1 MAIRQEHWIVRTGL
15 LAGVAAVIASAYW
28 WHQRPVDR
36 GASKTPPT
44 SVFGVSWKTGADNK
58 NAASVVVARPA
69 GKPHNSPPDLRQQL
83 KDRKDWF
90 ALAQDILPQAKA
102 GNPEAQYVLY
112 RAIASC
118 AQTPVGDSVEAVR
131 AAQRIAFALN
141 GRPEDN
147 LVIAVEN
154 EAEANQIRCQGFH
167 TPAAA
172 ALGDDLDWL
181 LKAMD
186 QGYAPALAAGAR
198 ERVRQDR
205 SMATVRAG
213 GGDPDDP
220 RLKLPPIGGDA
231 TPHELLLAAVKSGDS
246 EVLNDIANT
255 VYMLDPKL
263 THEQQMLLHSAWT
276 YVYCQRGDGCK
287 ASPIESTFDEPPATV
302 MNCGPNDRYCTPI
315 PRTLLMLA
323 DYNWEPVQEVVN
335 QINAALDAKQREQLP
350 GLTAGG

>member
-1 MAIRQEHWIVRTGL
+1 
-15 LAGVAAVIASAYW
+15 VIASAYW

-36 GASKTPPT
+36 GAASKTPPT
-44 SVFGVSWKTGADNK
+44 SVFGVSWKTGGDNK
-58 NAASVVVARPA
+58 NAASVVGARPV
-69 GKPHNSPPDLRQQL
+69 KPGNSRPDLRQQL

-112 RAIASC
+112 RAIGECGS
-118 AQTPVGDSVEAVR
+118 TPVGDSVEAVR
-131 AAQRIAFALN
+131 AARRSAFALN
-141 GRPEDN
+141 GMPEDN

-154 EAEANQIRCQGFH
+154 EAEADQIRCQGFH

-213 GGDPDDP
+213 DGDPDDP

-231 TPHELLLAAVKSGDS
+231 TARELLLAAVKSGDG
-246 EVLNDIANT
+246 EVLSDIANT

-287 ASPIESTFDEPPATV
+287 PSPVESTFDEPPNVV
-302 MNCGPNDRYCTPI
+302 MNCGPNDRHCTPI
-315 PRTLLMLA
+315 PRYLLMLA
-323 DYNWEPVQEVVN
+323 NDNWAPVQEVVN
-335 QINAALDAKQREQLP
+335 QINAALAAKQWDQLP
-350 GLTAGG
+350 GLIAAGG